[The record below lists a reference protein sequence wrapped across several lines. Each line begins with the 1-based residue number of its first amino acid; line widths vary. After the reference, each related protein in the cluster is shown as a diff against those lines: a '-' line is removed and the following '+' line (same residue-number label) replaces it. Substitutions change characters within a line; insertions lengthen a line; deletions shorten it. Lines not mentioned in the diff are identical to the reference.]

1 MSNLFE
7 KSDNNNNNNNE
18 KINEKI
24 SLNDFLIK
32 NKVIEDYEEFIF
44 HSKIKISYFNN
55 NNNNNNNFK
64 DINFNNDYYLF
75 IFTDKIIITKTI
87 FNEINNNNNNINNS
101 KNNSILF
108 IIFYLQFISVNLISN
123 SETSNELF
131 IEFHSLNF
139 QNNNEIHIKFLT
151 ISDGY
156 FFNHFIKKNYII
168 EFQKVFESTILL
180 SYKKLIY
187 NKHFELIKYNRKNE
201 PQKRI
206 ILITNGLI
214 FNIKHDFLVDKNM
227 NENNNNNINYEYFM
241 KKLNLNKKQIKWVTA
256 IQAIEKIVIVDK
268 EKNEIKFYSNKI
280 KNNAGIIEFMNE
292 TKYKKFKEMRDF
304 EFYKKSTRNEFL
316 ALIRKNYYDLTKKY
330 LILESE

>member
-1 MSNLFE
+1 MSNFFQHV
-7 KSDNNNNNNNE
+7 DNNNNNNKDLNE
-18 KINEKI
+18 NF
-24 SLNDFLIK
+24 SLNDFLIE
-32 NKVIEDYEEFIF
+32 NKVIEEYEEFIF

-55 NNNNNNNFK
+55 NNNNNN
-64 DINFNNDYYLF
+64 INFNIDYYLF
-75 IFTDKIIITKTI
+75 IFPDKVIITKT
-87 FNEINNNNNNINNS
+87 EINNNNNSIKNS
-101 KNNSILF
+101 KNNPILL
-108 IIFYLQFISVNLISN
+108 IIFYLQFISVHLISN
-123 SETSNELF
+123 SETNELY

-139 QNNNEIHIKFLT
+139 QNNNEIHLKFLT
-151 ISDGY
+151 IPDGY
-156 FFNHFIKKNYII
+156 FFNYFIKKNYII

-180 SYKKLIY
+180 PYKKLIY

-214 FNIKHDFLVDKNM
+214 FNIKYDFLVDKNM
-227 NENNNNNINYEYFM
+227 NENNNNNINYEYFL